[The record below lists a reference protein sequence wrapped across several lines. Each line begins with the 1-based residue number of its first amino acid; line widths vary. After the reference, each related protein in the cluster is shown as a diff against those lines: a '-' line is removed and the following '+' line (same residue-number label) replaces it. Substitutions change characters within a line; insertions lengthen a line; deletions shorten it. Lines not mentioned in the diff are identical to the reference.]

1 MRKAILRKEKGDK
14 VDAPLFRYFGSKWRL
29 APWIISYINEIQHK
43 TYIEPF
49 TGSAAVFL
57 RKERSK
63 VEILNDIDEDI
74 IILFQ
79 VMQNRKWATEL
90 IRKIKYTVYDVNFLM
105 DAFIKKSTDD
115 PVTIAYKFYIKTW
128 LHRSYDFSKKNIKP
142 NLVKVIHNENGG
154 NNPGMR
160 LTRLRHLYA
169 CINRFRGTQIH
180 KLDFRKLMKKADSKK
195 ILLYIDPPYPEES
208 RKAKNVYKH
217 EFTKQDH
224 IDLLD
229 MSNKSKSQIII
240 STYPNDLYEKKLSKR
255 KWKVESKIALDDA
268 KNEKVELLYIKR

>member
-1 MRKAILRKEKGDK
+1 
-14 VDAPLFRYFGSKWRL
+14 
-29 APWIISYINEIQHK
+29 
-43 TYIEPF
+43 
-49 TGSAAVFL
+49 
-57 RKERSK
+57 
-63 VEILNDIDEDI
+63 
-74 IILFQ
+74 
-79 VMQNRKWATEL
+79 
-90 IRKIKYTVYDVNFLM
+90 
-105 DAFIKKSTDD
+105 
-115 PVTIAYKFYIKTW
+115 
-128 LHRSYDFSKKNIKP
+128 
-142 NLVKVIHNENGG
+142 
-154 NNPGMR
+154 MR